1 LKAIPWKLFG
11 TRSKSELKW
20 SLQISGVLDGE
31 QWSAAKNSVLMV
43 DFGPCLWPFYEALG
57 YGFCRGCEDHM
68 VVKKSH

>member
-1 LKAIPWKLFG
+1 
-11 TRSKSELKW
+11 
-20 SLQISGVLDGE
+20 LQISGVLDGE